1 MEEFERTFF
10 RLERRFM
17 KIFSPELIKLNYYAL
32 DKKSCLSEM
41 VEFLHEKG
49 VILSPEN
56 FLNDI
61 LERENLMSTG
71 IGRKVAIPHARSM
84 AVKELKIGVY
94 LLDNE
99 LDFNS
104 IDNESVKVIFMI
116 AVPEM
121 MKNEYMQVLSS
132 ISNFF
137 RDEDNRMRLL
147 ACSSAEEVYELLKG
161 ISDEI

>member
-1 MEEFERTFF
+1 ME
-10 RLERRFM
+10 
-17 KIFSPELIKLNYYAL
+17 IFSPDLIKLNYYAL
-32 DKKSCLSEM
+32 DKKSCLTEM
-41 VEFLHEKG
+41 VEFLHKKG
-49 VILSPEN
+49 IILSSEN
-56 FLNDI
+56 FLNEI
-61 LERENLMSTG
+61 MERENLMSTG

-104 IDNESVKVIFMI
+104 IDDEPVKIIFMI

-121 MKNEYMQVLSS
+121 MKDEYMKVLSI

-137 RDEDNRMRLL
+137 RNEDNRMRLL
-147 ACSSAEEVYELLKG
+147 ACSSEEEVYELLKG
-161 ISDEI
+161 INDEI

>member
-1 MEEFERTFF
+1 MKELLK
-10 RLERRFM
+10 LERRFM
-17 KIFSPELIKLNYYAL
+17 KLFSPDLIKLNYYAL
-32 DKKSCLSEM
+32 DKKSCLTEM
-41 VEFLHEKG
+41 VEFLYKKK
-49 VILSPEN
+49 VILSPEKFMN
-56 FLNDI
+56 EI
-61 LERENLMSTG
+61 LEREKLMSTG
-71 IGRKVAIPHARSM
+71 IGRKIAIPHARSM

-104 IDNESVKVIFMI
+104 IDGEPVKIIFMI

-121 MKNEYMQVLSS
+121 MKDEYMKVLSS

-137 RDEDNRMRLL
+137 RDEENGMRLL
-147 ACSSAEEVYELLKG
+147 TCSSPEEVCKLLKG

>member
-137 RDEDNRMRLL
+137 RNEDNRMRLL

>member
-1 MEEFERTFF
+1 
-10 RLERRFM
+10 M
-17 KIFSPELIKLNYYAL
+17 KIFSPDLIKLNYYAL
-32 DKKSCLSEM
+32 DKKSCLAEM
-41 VEFLHEKG
+41 VGFLHEKG
-49 VILSPEN
+49 IILSSEN
-56 FLNDI
+56 FLSEI
-61 LERENLMSTG
+61 MERENLMSTG
-71 IGRKVAIPHARSM
+71 IGRKVAIPHARSI

-104 IDNESVKVIFMI
+104 IDDEPVKIVFMI

-121 MKNEYMQVLSS
+121 MKDEYMKVLSI

>member
-1 MEEFERTFF
+1 MKGLLK
-10 RLERRFM
+10 LERRFM
-17 KIFSPELIKLNYYAL
+17 KLFSPDLIKLNYYAL
-32 DKKSCLSEM
+32 DKKSCLTEM
-41 VEFLHEKG
+41 VEFLYEKEI
-49 VILSPEN
+49 VLIPEK
-56 FLNDI
+56 FLNEI
-61 LERENLMSTG
+61 LEREKLMSTG
-71 IGRKVAIPHARSM
+71 IGRKIAIPHARSL

-104 IDNESVKVIFMI
+104 IDGEPVKIIFMI

-121 MKNEYMQVLSS
+121 MKDEYMKVLSS

-137 RDEDNRMRLL
+137 RNEENRKRLL
-147 ACSSAEEVYELLKG
+147 TCSSPEEVYELLKG